1 MFMNGFT
8 SIASEKK
15 GSTECINFMFIEW
28 TLDNKV
34 KYVFGCIGTLLMG
47 IFIQGIS
54 YIRIKLNKK
63 NNQIIIL
70 IIYSIQM
77 TLSYFLMLLAMTY
90 STELFCMVVI
100 GLTIGY
106 GYFFI
111 YKDNNKLAENIEPCC
126 THMNDENNE
135 YFLYDSQNNSDL
147 NKRLIVSS

>member
-1 MFMNGFT
+1 MNGFT

-126 THMNDENNE
+126 THMNEENNE